1 MPTGNLAPPALGGL
15 RQLHAEVNWTAHMR
29 HESATQ
35 NYGPINSWRTLNA
48 CELVGH
54 EEP

>member
-15 RQLHAEVNWTAHMR
+15 RQLHADVSWTVHAD
-29 HESATQ
+29 ESATQ
-35 NYGPINSWRTLNA
+35 DYGPLNSWRTLNT